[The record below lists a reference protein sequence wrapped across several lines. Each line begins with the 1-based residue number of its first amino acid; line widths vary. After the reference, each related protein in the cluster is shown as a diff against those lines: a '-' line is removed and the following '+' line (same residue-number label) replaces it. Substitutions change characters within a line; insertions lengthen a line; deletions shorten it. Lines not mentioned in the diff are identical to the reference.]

1 MTEHLCQGTESRLLI
16 VDGHNSHFSPEFI
29 SFCSEHRIHLFCIP
43 PHTTHLLQ
51 SLDVGLFGPLQ
62 NQYSKLTDQRMSNGQ
77 GVVRKGNFLP
87 MLREARSLA
96 YTKRT

>member
-1 MTEHLCQGTESRLLI
+1 M
-16 VDGHNSHFSPEFI
+16 
-29 SFCSEHRIHLFCIP
+29 
-43 PHTTHLLQ
+43 LQ